1 VKAAAG
7 RASVRVARGSEMG
20 QGGARGSGGR
30 RGCSEWVAV
39 VACHNGGGGGRFGR
53 GLAGVVVGSDEG
65 GGLLRPL
72 RERKGRREAVR
83 AHARQRLQSSVQGG
97 RRLGRARESA
107 RGGGWLAGPA
117 GLKAVTGPTQEEKNP
132 LQISFKFC
140 IWQNFA
146 KLYKEIL
153 MELNTRIFPKIF

>member
-65 GGLLRPL
+65 GGCSGHYGSGKGAGRQCARTRGSGYSRRS
-72 RERKGRREAVR
+72 REEDD
-83 AHARQRLQSSVQGG
+83 
-97 RRLGRARESA
+97 
-107 RGGGWLAGPA
+107 WAGPVSQQEGAA
-117 GLKAVTGPTQEEKNP
+117 G
-132 LQISFKFC
+132 
-140 IWQNFA
+140 
-146 KLYKEIL
+146 
-153 MELNTRIFPKIF
+153 